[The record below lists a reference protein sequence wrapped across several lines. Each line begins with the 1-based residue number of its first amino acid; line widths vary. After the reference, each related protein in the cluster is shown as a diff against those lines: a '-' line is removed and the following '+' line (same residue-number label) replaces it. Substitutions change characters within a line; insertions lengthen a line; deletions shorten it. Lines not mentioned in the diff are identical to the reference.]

1 MVRGCHGIKTQDLK
15 QDKQDKMKIGFCG
28 TMSVGKTTLVK
39 ALQEIPELKDYKF
52 ATERSQYL
60 NSLGIPLNHETTI
73 EGQTIFL
80 AERVTELMQPDIVTD
95 RTIIDVM
102 AFTKCARKTS
112 YIDGDAFEEYA
123 KRFIYLYDYMFY
135 ISPEGIEMEDNGVR
149 ETDLDYRKEI
159 DKEIQKLVLKHRPI
173 CHTIKGSTEERIKQI
188 LKTITF

>member
-1 MVRGCHGIKTQDLK
+1 
-15 QDKQDKMKIGFCG
+15 MKIGFCG

-80 AERVTELMQPDIVTD
+80 AERVTELMQPTIITD

-102 AFTKCARKTS
+102 AFTKCAKKTS

-123 KRFIYLYDYMFY
+123 KRFVYLYDHVFY
-135 ISPEGIEMEDNGVR
+135 ISPEGVEMEDNGVR
-149 ETDLDYRKEI
+149 ETDLAYRKEI
-159 DKEIQKLVLKHRPI
+159 DEEIQRLVLKHRPI
-173 CHTIKGSTEERIKQI
+173 YHTIKGSTEERIKQV
-188 LKTITF
+188 LKTINI

>member
-1 MVRGCHGIKTQDLK
+1 
-15 QDKQDKMKIGFCG
+15 MKIGFCG

-39 ALQEIPELKDYKF
+39 ALQEIPELKGYKF

-135 ISPEGIEMEDNGVR
+135 ISPEGVEMEDNGIR
-149 ETDLDYRKEI
+149 ETNLEYRKEI
-159 DKEIQKLVLKHRPI
+159 DEEIQKLVLKHRPI
-173 CHTIKGSTEERIKQI
+173 YHTIKGSTEERIKQI
-188 LKTITF
+188 LKTIKFD

>member
-1 MVRGCHGIKTQDLK
+1 
-15 QDKQDKMKIGFCG
+15 MKIGFCG

-80 AERVTELMQPDIVTD
+80 AERVTELMQPDIITD
-95 RTIIDVM
+95 RTIIDVI

-123 KRFIYLYDYMFY
+123 KRFIREYDYMFY
-135 ISPEGIEMEDNGVR
+135 ISPEGMEMEDNGVR

-159 DKEIQKLVLKHRPI
+159 DEEIQMLILKHRPI
-173 CHTIKGSTEERIKQI
+173 YHTIKGSTEERIKQI

>member
-1 MVRGCHGIKTQDLK
+1 
-15 QDKQDKMKIGFCG
+15 MKIGFCG

-39 ALQEIPELKDYKF
+39 ALQEIPEFKDYKF

-159 DKEIQKLVLKHRPI
+159 DEEIQKLVLKHRPVY
-173 CHTIKGSTEERIKQI
+173 HTIKGSTEERIKQI

>member
-1 MVRGCHGIKTQDLK
+1 
-15 QDKQDKMKIGFCG
+15 MKIGFCG

-39 ALQEIPELKDYKF
+39 ALQEIPEFKDYKF

-80 AERVTELMQPDIVTD
+80 AERVTELMQPDIITD
-95 RTIIDVM
+95 RTIIDVI

-123 KRFIYLYDYMFY
+123 KRFIREYDYMFY

-159 DKEIQKLVLKHRPI
+159 DEEIQRLVLKHRPI
-173 CHTIKGSTEERIKQI
+173 YYTIKGSTEERIKQI
-188 LKTITF
+188 LNTIKFD